1 MSAFISHN
9 PVSVLAV
16 GIDSVTLIKN
26 VGVVGALAVVFA
38 ESGLLVGFFLPGD
51 SLLFSLGLLRATKP
65 DLVAWPIG
73 VLCVALFLAAAVG
86 DQTGYLIGKRLG
98 PKLFEREDSRLF
110 KRKHLHAAEGY
121 FDRHGARTIVIARFV
136 PIVRTF
142 APVVAGASAMHR
154 LVFSKYNLLGAAMWT
169 VGITL
174 AGYMLGKRFPWIGD
188 KIEILSITII
198 AASVLPMLA
207 ELLRHRRRPAAQ

>member
-1 MSAFISHN
+1 MSAFIPHN
-9 PVSVLAV
+9 PVGVLAV

-26 VGVVGALAVVFA
+26 VGVVGTLAVVFA

-51 SLLFSLGLLRATKP
+51 SLLFALGLLRATKP

-110 KRKHLHAAEGY
+110 KRQHLHAAEGY

-142 APVVAGASAMHR
+142 APVVAGASAMNR
-154 LVFSKYNLLGAAMWT
+154 LVFTKFNLLGAALWT

-174 AGYMLGKRFPWIGD
+174 TGYMLGKRFPWIGD
-188 KIEILSITII
+188 KIEILSLVII
-198 AASVLPMLA
+198 AVSVLPMLG
-207 ELLRHRRRPAAQ
+207 ELLRHRRPAAM